1 MKIGILTLPFNNNYG
16 GFLQAYALQTVL
28 EKKGYEVVIVNRRGR
43 TISFF
48 KKIKRAIRSLIYTI
62 IKLEYHPLGDPYK
75 YMGKRMHKFV
85 NKYMHL
91 SQPIYNSTELHKYFN
106 ENKLDAVVVGSDQLW
121 RPDYVPNVEDYF
133 LGYLPSGTRKYS
145 YAASFGIEKPSYSP
159 TQIKSCGDAISKFD
173 VVTLREKSGIDI
185 IDRFG
190 WNRPDAKVVLD
201 PTMLLDPSHYNS
213 LIKDYTPKNIF
224 VGKVLNYVLD
234 FNMEIENLI
243 ASVEK
248 ELNIQSEYIMNPKK
262 WKQTSYIYPPIEEW
276 LCAFRDAEFVV
287 TDSFHGTVF
296 SILFHKPFIT
306 CANYDRGIDRFI
318 TLLETFN
325 LCDCLVSDRRDIRN
339 TLMKSSFDWAY
350 VDSVLNNKRKEFPFE

>member
-75 YMGKRMHKFV
+75 YMGERMHKFV

-133 LGYLPSGTRKYS
+133 LGYLPAGVKKFS
-145 YAASFGIEKPSYSP
+145 YAASFGIKKPMYTSA
-159 TQIKSCGDAISKFD
+159 QMKSCGDAISKFD
-173 VVTLREKSGIDI
+173 IVTLREKSGIDI
-185 IDRFG
+185 IDEFG

-201 PTMLLDPSHYNS
+201 PTMLLDSDHYNS
-213 LIKDYTPKNIF
+213 LIKDYTTPKSFI
-224 VGKVLNYVLD
+224 GKVLNYVLD
-234 FNMEIENLI
+234 SNVEIEHI
-243 ASVEK
+243 IDSIEK
-248 ELNIQSEYIMNPKK
+248 ELNIQSEYIINPKK
-262 WKQTSYIYPPIEEW
+262 RKQASYIFPSIEEW
-276 LCAFRDAEFVV
+276 LCAFRDAEFVI

-296 SILFHKPFIT
+296 SILYHKPFIAY
-306 CANYDRGIDRFI
+306 ANNDRGVDRFI

-325 LCDCLVSDRRDIRN
+325 LHDRLVFDRSN
-339 TLMKSSFDWAY
+339 VKNLLTKSIDWAY
-350 VDSVLNNKRKEFPFE
+350 VDSVLINNRKEFPFK